1 MKRFLL
7 FVLFVLLMGLAVLPS
22 LAQCNRPETPLV
34 QRIENLYG
42 VSYEE
47 FGVYYCQG
55 ITLTAIA
62 QSMYLESLT
71 GQDYGYWLNLLAN
84 PQEYSAVLASLGYSL
99 ADISPAYALGRR

>member
-1 MKRFLL
+1 MKRFALIVLL
-7 FVLFVLLMGLAVLPS
+7 VLLMGLAVLPS
-22 LAQCNRPETPLV
+22 MAQCSRPETPLV
-34 QRIENLYG
+34 QRIEALYG

-71 GQDYGYWLNLLAN
+71 GQSYDYWLGLLAN
-84 PQEYSAVLASLGYSL
+84 PQQYSAILASLGYSL
-99 ADISPAYALGRR
+99 ADISPAHALGRH